1 MKNYSDEKT
10 LIVARCQD
18 SINAHLIQGRLESEG
33 IASIIH
39 NEFRA
44 YDIGTVE
51 VLVYAKDYGRDYQ
64 IIHNTT
70 PEFTSEEI
78 VCPFCGSTDI
88 APVPRYKTQLIN
100 GLTILLSLI
109 GSIFIPKA
117 PLAKYRCNKC
127 NSQFEK
133 KSSRR

>member
-10 LIVARCQD
+10 LIVARCLD

-39 NEFRA
+39 NDFRA

-51 VLVYAKDYGRDYQ
+51 VLVYAKDYNRAYQ
-64 IIHNTT
+64 IIHDTT
-70 PEFTSEEI
+70 PEYTSEAI
-78 VCPFCGSTDI
+78 VCPFCGSTDT
-88 APVPRYKTQLIN
+88 APAPRYKNQFIN
-100 GLTILLSLI
+100 GLMLLLSLL

-117 PLAKYRCNKC
+117 PLAKYRCNQC

-133 KSSRR
+133 K

>member
-51 VLVYAKDYGRDYQ
+51 VLVYAKDYDRAYQ

-88 APVPRYKTQLIN
+88 VPVPHYKTHIIN

-133 KSSRR
+133 K

>member
-51 VLVYAKDYGRDYQ
+51 VLVYAKDYDRAYQ

-88 APVPRYKTQLIN
+88 APVPRHKTQFIN
-100 GLTILLSLI
+100 GLTIFLSLI

-133 KSSRR
+133 K

>member
-51 VLVYAKDYGRDYQ
+51 VLVYAKDYDRAYQ

-88 APVPRYKTQLIN
+88 ALVPRYKNQIIN
-100 GLTILLSLI
+100 GLIILLSLI
-109 GSIFIPKA
+109 GSIFIAKA
-117 PLAKYRCNKC
+117 PLAKYRCNQC

-133 KSSRR
+133 K